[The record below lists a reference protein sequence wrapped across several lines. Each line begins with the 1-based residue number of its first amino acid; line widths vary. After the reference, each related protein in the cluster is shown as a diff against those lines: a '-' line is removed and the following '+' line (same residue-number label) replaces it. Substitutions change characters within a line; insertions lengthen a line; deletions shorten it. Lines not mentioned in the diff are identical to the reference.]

1 MTTVTTWT
9 QTPGTEPKSR
19 VDGRVALKVTIVTPP
34 TAGPPASARATSTP
48 SRQAKPSLLRR
59 ATEIVLVA
67 GTVLALAAAFGPTW
81 LVRVGVAVAV
91 VTAVVACVLAW
102 REHFASRRA
111 HAAQMLQASQQ
122 HGQALSEERTR
133 NGQVVDTLTRR
144 VKDAEVVIG
153 GQRVIIATLR
163 GEISTLKGDVVYLRS
178 EVEHRE
184 TVITSLR
191 ETVRSREAELIAL
204 HAEEGGEAAVHALPR
219 RVLAEHESVWDGLPD
234 ADDLWGDGSH
244 PTVADMVMIDFAS
257 LGEEAL
263 DRKVG

>member
-1 MTTVTTWT
+1 M
-9 QTPGTEPKSR
+9 
-19 VDGRVALKVTIVTPP
+19 ALRVTIVTPP
-34 TAGPPASARATSTP
+34 SAGPPASARATAAP
-48 SRQAKPSLLRR
+48 SRQAKPTLLRR
-59 ATEIVLVA
+59 ASEIVLVA
-67 GTVLALAAAFGPTW
+67 GTVLAVGAAFGPTW

-102 REHFASRRA
+102 REHFSTRRV

-122 HGQALSEERTR
+122 HGRALSEERTR

-163 GEISTLKGDVVYLRS
+163 GEISTLKGDSVYLRG

-191 ETVRSREAELIAL
+191 ETVRSREAELTAL
-204 HAEEGGEAAVHALPR
+204 HAEGDDAAVHTMPH
-219 RVLAEHESVWDGLPD
+219 RVPVGTESAGDDLPD

-244 PTVADMVMIDFAS
+244 PTVVDMVMIDFALLS
-257 LGEEAL
+257 DEAL
-263 DRKVG
+263 DRKVS